1 MMQSFWSFLWATLL
15 GSAGWL
21 AEPGA
26 GGGGGDDGACSAGS
40 ASAAASVI
48 PPPPLSAKLVE
59 QYAYAGGSDGEI
71 AARFLI
77 DESSLRRRFA
87 DVLRAARAVRH
98 LQLRKHQ
105 FDLAR
110 EGNTAMLTW
119 LGRNELGQS
128 LNPMQPG
135 AAEPELEAKEG

>member
-1 MMQSFWSFLWATLL
+1 MMMMQSFWSFLWAALL
-15 GSAGWL
+15 SGAGWM
-21 AEPGA
+21 AKPNGA
-26 GGGGGDDGACSAGS
+26 SETPAIDNSA
-40 ASAAASVI
+40 ASAV

-77 DESSLRRRFA
+77 DEGSLRRRFP

-98 LQLRKHQ
+98 LTLRKQQ

-110 EGNTAMLTW
+110 EGNATMLTW

-128 LNPMQPG
+128 LNPSQRG
-135 AAEPELEAKEG
+135 EAEPELGEKEG